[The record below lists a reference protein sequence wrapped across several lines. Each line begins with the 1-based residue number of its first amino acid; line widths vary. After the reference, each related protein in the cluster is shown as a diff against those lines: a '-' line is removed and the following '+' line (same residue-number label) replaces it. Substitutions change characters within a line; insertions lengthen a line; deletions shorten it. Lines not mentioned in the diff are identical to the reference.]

1 MVENQTQTFHLDSN
15 WLESVNILLVRPTTK
30 SSDYDYELCNIESF
44 SAEFIQNRIKRRFL
58 PTINLM
64 ESDFAPEW
72 WTILN
77 ETVDNFKEE
86 QNKSNFI
93 LSNVD
98 NQTRQKAIKQFG
110 QKVLDSS
117 LALRIAAI
125 RCLFQE
131 LGILLVVTKEKHI
144 KPCTLKQI
152 SKVHKEM
159 YSDQSNFI
167 KIFEIES
174 ILRPKIE
181 SLFEWSNWLTPST
194 IGRSPRYDT
203 LFYLCVIDELEDKLI
218 EIEIVQ
224 KGDRQVYWNT
234 LEKLLDGFHQQ
245 MFCISPSHLYELT
258 RLTSHPWFKT
268 LKLFAKQRQSCGVE
282 RWQPSI
288 SLYSNGTISFL
299 PGDQFYPDHVDLCLE
314 SRHDI

>member
-1 MVENQTQTFHLDSN
+1 MKSTTTTDCGDQNVAAPRNKIFEHYLLVRTISFVIVVRLRYFWLTSWQTQLIAMVENQTQTFHLDSN

-131 LGILLVVTKEKHI
+131 LG
-144 KPCTLKQI
+144 
-152 SKVHKEM
+152 
-159 YSDQSNFI
+159 
-167 KIFEIES
+167 
-174 ILRPKIE
+174 
-181 SLFEWSNWLTPST
+181 
-194 IGRSPRYDT
+194 
-203 LFYLCVIDELEDKLI
+203 KL
-218 EIEIVQ
+218 
-224 KGDRQVYWNT
+224 
-234 LEKLLDGFHQQ
+234 
-245 MFCISPSHLYELT
+245 
-258 RLTSHPWFKT
+258 
-268 LKLFAKQRQSCGVE
+268 
-282 RWQPSI
+282 
-288 SLYSNGTISFL
+288 
-299 PGDQFYPDHVDLCLE
+299 
-314 SRHDI
+314 